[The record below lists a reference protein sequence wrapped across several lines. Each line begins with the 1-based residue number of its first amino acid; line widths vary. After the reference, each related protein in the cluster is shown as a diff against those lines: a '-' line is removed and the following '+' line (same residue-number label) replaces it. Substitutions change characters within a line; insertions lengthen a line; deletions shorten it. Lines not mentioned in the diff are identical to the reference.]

1 MEFFCSK
8 YFVSVF
14 SFIYYF
20 IFCSNQ
26 CANVFY
32 LDWCFSIF
40 DISIRLIRSKGKGY
54 WIKVRKILKSK
65 CVIISSAER
74 PRLPDV
80 HPRAPGGPPTV
91 RTAPVPRQVQDE
103 ARCDN
108 DKKNYLH
115 RRKNFN
121 KCT

>member
-1 MEFFCSK
+1 M
-8 YFVSVF
+8 
-14 SFIYYF
+14 
-20 IFCSNQ
+20 
-26 CANVFY
+26 FY
-32 LDWCFSIF
+32 LDWYFSIF

-80 HPRAPGGPPTV
+80 YPRAPGGPPTV
-91 RTAPVPRQVQDE
+91 RTTPVPWQVQDE
-103 ARCDN
+103 ARCEN
-108 DKKNYLH
+108 DKKHYLH